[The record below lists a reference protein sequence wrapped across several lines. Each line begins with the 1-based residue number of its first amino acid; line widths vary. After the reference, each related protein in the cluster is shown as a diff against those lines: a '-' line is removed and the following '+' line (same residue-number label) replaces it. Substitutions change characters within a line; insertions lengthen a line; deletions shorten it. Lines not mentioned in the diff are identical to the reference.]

1 MGAAFP
7 GPSPPS
13 PLRPKAEFRL
23 HKKGIEP
30 IYCFERVLEEPPMV
44 AVEKPIRFFGL
55 SDVGRRRDHN
65 EDAYFLSETGRFA
78 ILADGMGGRH
88 YGEVAANMTVDSI
101 REQFDTFFPPSVDEI
116 RRTDQSRCADMVTCL
131 LDEWIRHANA
141 MVWKKGRNDERYKE
155 MGTTLVMVYALP
167 SLAVVAY
174 IGDSRAYLVH
184 DGSLELVTHDHSFV
198 NSQVASGAMTEA
210 EAQESKQKNIITRAI
225 GTGLHVKPE
234 FRYPHIGPG
243 DRLLL
248 CSDGLTDMVPDE
260 GIQEIFDRG
269 LPAQETC
276 QALVD
281 AANEAGGKD
290 NITVLIVEY

>member
-1 MGAAFP
+1 
-7 GPSPPS
+7 
-13 PLRPKAEFRL
+13 
-23 HKKGIEP
+23 
-30 IYCFERVLEEPPMV
+30 MV

-65 EDAYFLSETGRFA
+65 EDAYFLSEAGRFG

-141 MVWKKGRNDERYKE
+141 LVWKKGQNDERYKE
-155 MGTTLVMVYALP
+155 MGTTLVLAYALP

-174 IGDSRAYLVH
+174 IGDSRAYLFH
-184 DGSLELVTHDHSFV
+184 DGNLELVTHDHSFV
-198 NSQVASGAMTEA
+198 NSQVASGAMTAE

-234 FRYPHIGPG
+234 FRYPHIVAG

-260 GIQEIFDRG
+260 GIQEIFERG
-269 LPAQETC
+269 LPSEETC
-276 QALVD
+276 RTLVD

-290 NITVLIVEY
+290 NITVLIIEY